1 MTLADRA
8 TESGSL
14 HHARAQRLLPG
25 VLATFMSAFVAG
37 VVTALNTGIDGGL
50 PLRWLTAWLIAWPAA
65 VAAAYLFRP
74 LAWRLSLRIAGSAPA
89 REAGESK

>member
-1 MTLADRA
+1 MRA
-8 TESGSL
+8 VDPAST

-37 VVTALNTGIDGGL
+37 LVTALNTGVDAGL
-50 PLRWLTAWLIAWPAA
+50 PLRWLSAWLVAWPAA

-74 LAWRLSLRIAGSAPA
+74 LAWRLSLRFAGGAERAP
-89 REAGESK
+89 